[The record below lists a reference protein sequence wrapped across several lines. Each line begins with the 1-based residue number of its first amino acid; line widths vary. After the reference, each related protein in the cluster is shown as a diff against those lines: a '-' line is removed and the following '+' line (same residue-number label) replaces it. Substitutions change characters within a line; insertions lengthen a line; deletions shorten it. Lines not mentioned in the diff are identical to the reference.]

1 MAGFEYRQVKTSGS
15 APPEIVLPYFF
26 LGAAAEP
33 LNAHLD
39 RIAQRYGAFFNGK
52 EYRAALRGTVC
63 TAGEALLSFYLDA
76 YTVLFGECVSFFRL
90 GEIWDNRRGVLLP
103 CPPKTKR
110 GGGWY
115 TDGRRLILYQNTF
128 SGASREHR
136 RRPARSVLW
145 RETPLSLQQLTK
157 A

>member
-52 EYRAALRGTVC
+52 ELGREFGTM
-63 TAGEALLSFYLDA
+63 AKL
-76 YTVLFGECVSFFRL
+76 
-90 GEIWDNRRGVLLP
+90 
-103 CPPKTKR
+103 K
-110 GGGWY
+110 
-115 TDGRRLILYQNTF
+115 
-128 SGASREHR
+128 
-136 RRPARSVLW
+136 
-145 RETPLSLQQLTK
+145 
-157 A
+157 